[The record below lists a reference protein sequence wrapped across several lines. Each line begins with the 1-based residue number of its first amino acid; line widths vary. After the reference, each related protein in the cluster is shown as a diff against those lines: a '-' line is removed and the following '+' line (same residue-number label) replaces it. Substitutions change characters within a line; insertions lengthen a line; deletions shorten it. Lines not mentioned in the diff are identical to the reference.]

1 MVNDRTLPSSR
12 ALRIAGGIEYG
23 IDSYY
28 WRLVLR
34 RPDSP
39 VCREL
44 YALGGFYLPF
54 LTSFHLDYTACG
66 CAIEVEIIVFRPIA
80 SHGIARKLPAEWP
93 ARPRPPADSLSRLK
107 SVLLL
112 MSLKHRISWHFFAIY
127 SAYNLYRMSFVSG
140 SVYLYGRS
148 DSMLP
153 RGNFYKVRKRRNETT
168 TQVRVRGCST
178 FCRHT
183 TFTYLSLWL
192 VLQDTHPTLTMRKNC
207 HAYDV

>member
-12 ALRIAGGIEYG
+12 ALRIAGGIEYSRYG

-93 ARPRPPADSLSRLK
+93 APAGRFLIPTEVGTFVDESKVPYLLAFFCYLFSL
-107 SVLLL
+107 
-112 MSLKHRISWHFFAIY
+112 
-127 SAYNLYRMSFVSG
+127 
-140 SVYLYGRS
+140 
-148 DSMLP
+148 
-153 RGNFYKVRKRRNETT
+153 
-168 TQVRVRGCST
+168 
-178 FCRHT
+178 
-183 TFTYLSLWL
+183 
-192 VLQDTHPTLTMRKNC
+192 
-207 HAYDV
+207 